1 MNILVER
8 LEIIF
13 LHYVFRYYPLR
24 DPNIS
29 VVTFFV
35 EGVDEIKFEKSMQI
49 KKALFVGM
57 TLLRKSLDVVMSAV
71 GV

>member
-1 MNILVER
+1 MSSGITHSGIQIYQWSR
-8 LEIIF
+8 
-13 LHYVFRYYPLR
+13 
-24 DPNIS
+24 
-29 VVTFFV
+29 FFV